1 MSTTI
6 TDFEPETCNSADRL
20 ATFVEVA
27 KKHRAKL
34 LSLARRMTSRREEAE
49 DIVQEAL
56 LKAFRALPRF
66 RGDSRMDTWL
76 HAIVRNAALDYLRDR
91 KGEVELPLEPF
102 QTAGEGISRFE
113 FADPGRSP
121 EECYERIELN
131 RMLDSAMNDVTSL
144 NRVAMQMC
152 VFEELPH
159 RSVANDLKVSVA
171 TLKSRVFH
179 GKRMLKK
186 AVSRRTFRREE

>member
-1 MSTTI
+1 MSTMI
-6 TDFEPETCNSADRL
+6 TDFEPRACNSADRL

-34 LSLARRMTSRREEAE
+34 LLLAQRMTLRREEAE
-49 DIVQEAL
+49 DVVQEAL

-76 HAIVRNAALDYLRDR
+76 HAIVRNSALDYLRNR
-91 KGEVELPLEPF
+91 KGRVELPLEPF
-102 QTAGEGISRFE
+102 QADHNNMPILE
-113 FADPGRSP
+113 FVDPGRTP
-121 EECYERIELN
+121 EQSYEHIELE

-144 NRVAMQMC
+144 NRIAMRMC
-152 VFEELPH
+152 VLEELPH
-159 RSVANDLKVSVA
+159 RLVANNLRVSVA

-179 GKRMLKK
+179 GKRMLRE
-186 AVSRRTFRREE
+186 AVSRRTFRREG